1 MSCDCNTLVVGEAG
15 VQGPQGLAGI
25 NGTNGTNGLNAFTT
39 TSASFVQ
46 PSVGSPVT
54 FSVVENQWIAVGQTV
69 YISQAG
75 FYTVSALGGS
85 PFSSVTANLIST
97 DGISVGGT
105 VTSGR
110 KVSPSAS
117 AVYSAPL
124 ASLTVTTG
132 GVSSLDGP
140 VTINESGN
148 NSDFRVEGDGDTH
161 LLFCDANGGT
171 NGRVGVSID
180 APETTL
186 HVDGS
191 FKVGSVATPSDAE
204 FTKGATFNSEQSGSG
219 TAGDFLIKTKNVSDT
234 FFVDASADA
243 VGIGTNTPSKLLDVD
258 GAAEMNTLLV
268 NPTGVAANPSFQVY
282 GTNSTRPITVLS
294 TNAPFN
300 GVGIFK
306 TTPTVELD
314 VVGAATITGAT
325 ILGSTLAVAGNLSVD
340 TNVLKVDSAANY
352 VGINKTTPTV
362 ALDVTGELAVSGVS
376 TLNSLTVTGAASIGT
391 TLGVTGAST
400 LASLSVTG
408 ATSVGGNFSVE
419 TSVFKVDSVTNF
431 VGVNTSSP
439 TVALDVVGATNIS
452 STLDVTG
459 DVIVGTNV
467 LKVDVT
473 GNFVGVNKT
482 TPTVALDVVGA
493 ATVTGATILGST
505 LAVAGNLSVDTN
517 VLKVDVTGN
526 FVGINNASPAVAL
539 DVVGA
544 TNISSTL
551 DVTED
556 VTVGADVLKVDTAGT
571 FVGINN
577 ASPTVALDVVGA
589 TNISGDLSVDTDV
602 LKVDVTGNFVGI
614 NTASPTVA
622 LDVVGSI
629 EADDYRISTGGGAAK
644 LTKFFYGTGSGTLT
658 LGLNSTGNFTSTI
671 TGASLG
677 DFVQVSYNTVPTITP
692 NLLTLFGYVSA
703 SNIVTIVV
711 SNGSSTN
718 VASQTYSVNILVTRA
733 AAS

>member
-39 TSASFVQ
+39 TSANFTQ
-46 PSVGSPVT
+46 PSVGAAVT
-54 FSVVENQWIAVGQTV
+54 FSVVENRWIAVGQTV
-69 YISQAG
+69 YISAAG
-75 FYTVSALGGS
+75 FYTVTVLGGS

-148 NSDFRVEGDGDTH
+148 NSDFRVEGDSDTH

-171 NGRVGVSID
+171 SGRVGVSID

-191 FKVGSVATPSDAE
+191 FKVGTTATPADAE
-204 FTKGATFNSEQSGSG
+204 FTRSATFNSAQSGSG

-234 FFVDASADA
+234 FFVDASADF

-258 GAAEMNTLLV
+258 GDAEMNSLLV
-268 NPTGVAANPSFQVY
+268 NPGGVAANPSFQVY

-294 TNAPFN
+294 TSAPFN
-300 GVGIFK
+300 GVGIF
-306 TTPTVELD
+306 
-314 VVGAATITGAT
+314 
-325 ILGSTLAVAGNLSVD
+325 
-340 TNVLKVDSAANY
+340 
-352 VGINKTTPTV
+352 
-362 ALDVTGELAVSGVS
+362 
-376 TLNSLTVTGAASIGT
+376 
-391 TLGVTGAST
+391 
-400 LASLSVTG
+400 
-408 ATSVGGNFSVE
+408 
-419 TSVFKVDSVTNF
+419 
-431 VGVNTSSP
+431 
-439 TVALDVVGATNIS
+439 
-452 STLDVTG
+452 
-459 DVIVGTNV
+459 
-467 LKVDVT
+467 
-473 GNFVGVNKT
+473 KT

-505 LAVAGNLSVDTN
+505 LTVAGDLSVDTN
-517 VLKVDVTGN
+517 VLKVDTANNRIGVNKTSPAVALDVVGAATVTGATTLSSTLN
-526 FVGINNASPAVAL
+526 VTGATTLISTLDVTGAATLSSSLEVAGDLFVTSGVLAVDTTNSRVGINNLSPAVAL

-544 TNISSTL
+544 TTLSSTL
-551 DVTED
+551 DVD
-556 VTVGADVLKVDTAGT
+556 G
-571 FVGINN
+571 
-577 ASPTVALDVVGA
+577 S
-589 TNISGDLSVDTDV
+589 LSVNINT
-602 LKVDVTGNFVGI
+602 LKVDVSTSRVGI
-614 NTASPTVA
+614 NKTTPAVE
-622 LDVVGSI
+622 LDVTGSVQ
-629 EADDYRISTGGGAAK
+629 ATDYRVNTGSGAAK
-644 LTKFFYGTGSGTLT
+644 LTKFFYGTGSDTLT
-658 LGLNSTGNFTSTI
+658 LGLNSTSTFTSTI

-677 DFVQVSYNTVPTITP
+677 DFVQVSYSTIPTTTP

-703 SNIVTIVV
+703 SDTVTVVV

>member
-1 MSCDCNTLVVGEAG
+1 MSCDCNTLVIGEAG

-54 FSVVENQWIAVGQTV
+54 FSVVENRWISVGQTV

-75 FYTVSALGGS
+75 FYTVSSLGGGPS
-85 PFSSVTANLIST
+85 FSSVTADLIST

-110 KVSPSAS
+110 QVSPSAS

-148 NSDFRVEGDGDTH
+148 NADFRVEGDGDTH

-171 NGRVGVSID
+171 NGRVGISID

-191 FKVGSVATPSDAE
+191 FKVGSVTTPSDAE
-204 FTKGATFNSEQSGSG
+204 FTRSATFNSEQSGSG

-268 NPTGVAANPSFQVY
+268 NPGGVAANPSFQVY
-282 GTNSTRPITVLS
+282 GTSGTRPITVLS
-294 TNAPFN
+294 TNTPFN

-340 TNVLKVDSAANY
+340 TNVLKVDTSNNRVGIKTTSPTVELDVTGDAKVSGASTLNSLTVTNAATVGTTLDVSGVSTLESLVVNTTASITGNLSVSTNVLKVDASGGL

-362 ALDVTGELAVSGVS
+362 ALDVSGAAKVS
-376 TLNSLTVTGAASIGT
+376 TDLTVSDALYVINSSGFVGINQASPSFELEVNGSVKAVDYRIDVTPSDDNATLTKFLYGSGSGTFAVNADSTDASIVITVTGA
-391 TLGVTGAST
+391 
-400 LASLSVTG
+400 
-408 ATSVGGNFSVE
+408 
-419 TSVFKVDSVTNF
+419 
-431 VGVNTSSP
+431 
-439 TVALDVVGATNIS
+439 VV
-452 STLDVTG
+452 
-459 DVIVGTNV
+459 
-467 LKVDVT
+467 
-473 GNFVGVNKT
+473 
-482 TPTVALDVVGA
+482 
-493 ATVTGATILGST
+493 
-505 LAVAGNLSVDTN
+505 
-517 VLKVDVTGN
+517 
-526 FVGINNASPAVAL
+526 
-539 DVVGA
+539 
-544 TNISSTL
+544 
-551 DVTED
+551 
-556 VTVGADVLKVDTAGT
+556 
-571 FVGINN
+571 
-577 ASPTVALDVVGA
+577 
-589 TNISGDLSVDTDV
+589 
-602 LKVDVTGNFVGI
+602 
-614 NTASPTVA
+614 
-622 LDVVGSI
+622 
-629 EADDYRISTGGGAAK
+629 
-644 LTKFFYGTGSGTLT
+644 
-658 LGLNSTGNFTSTI
+658 
-671 TGASLG
+671 G
-677 DFVQVSYNTVPTITP
+677 DFVQVSYSTIPGTTP
-692 NLLTLFGYVSA
+692 NLLTLFAYVSA
-703 SNIVTIVV
+703 ADTVTVVV
-711 SNGSSTN
+711 SNGTSTG
-718 VASQTYSVNILVTRA
+718 VASQTYSVNVLVTGA
-733 AAS
+733 VAS

>member
-1 MSCDCNTLVVGEAG
+1 MSCDCNTLVIGEAG
-15 VQGPQGLAGI
+15 VQGPQGLGGI

-39 TSASFVQ
+39 TSANFVQ
-46 PSVGSPVT
+46 LSVGAPVT
-54 FSVVENQWIAVGQTV
+54 FSVVENRWIAVGQTV

-97 DGISVGGT
+97 DGVSVGGT

-110 KVSPSAS
+110 QVSPSAS

-148 NSDFRVEGDGDTH
+148 NADFRVEGDGDTH

-171 NGRVGVSID
+171 NGRVGVSIN

-191 FKVGSVATPSDAE
+191 FKVGTAAAPADSV

-219 TAGDFLIKTKNVSDT
+219 TDGDFLIKTKNVSDT
-234 FFVDASADA
+234 FFVDASTDF

-294 TNAPFN
+294 TNTPFN

-325 ILGSTLAVAGNLSVD
+325 ILGSTLNVTGDISVD
-340 TNVLKVDSAANY
+340 TNVLKVDTSNNR
-352 VGINKTTPTV
+352 VGINKT
-362 ALDVTGELAVSGVS
+362 
-376 TLNSLTVTGAASIGT
+376 
-391 TLGVTGAST
+391 
-400 LASLSVTG
+400 
-408 ATSVGGNFSVE
+408 
-419 TSVFKVDSVTNF
+419 
-431 VGVNTSSP
+431 
-439 TVALDVVGATNIS
+439 
-452 STLDVTG
+452 
-459 DVIVGTNV
+459 
-467 LKVDVT
+467 
-473 GNFVGVNKT
+473 
-482 TPTVALDVVGA
+482 
-493 ATVTGATILGST
+493 
-505 LAVAGNLSVDTN
+505 
-517 VLKVDVTGN
+517 
-526 FVGINNASPAVAL
+526 SPAVAL

-544 TNISSTL
+544 TALSSTLAVTGATTLSSTL
-551 DVTED
+551 DVTGD
-556 VTVGADVLKVDTAGT
+556 FSVDTNVLKVDTT
-571 FVGINN
+571 NN
-577 ASPTVALDVVGA
+577 RIGVNKTSPAVALDVVGA
-589 TNISGDLSVDTDV
+589 ATVSGATILSSTLDV
-602 LKVDVTGNFVGI
+602 TAATTLDSTLDVTGDLIVSIDTLVVDTSTSRVGI
-614 NTASPTVA
+614 NKTTPAVE
-622 LDVVGSI
+622 LDVTGSVQ
-629 EADDYRISTGGGAAK
+629 ATDYRVNTGSGAAK
-644 LTKFFYGTGSGTLT
+644 LTKFLFGTGSGTFV
-658 LGLNSTGNFTSTI
+658 LNSGHNDNFGVTV
-671 TGASLG
+671 TGAVVG
-677 DFVQVSYNTVPTITP
+677 DFVQVAYSSVPSTTP
-692 NLLTLFGYVSA
+692 AKLTLFGYVSA
-703 SNIVTIVV
+703 SDTVTVV
-711 SNGSSTN
+711 VANTSNAT

>member
-1 MSCDCNTLVVGEAG
+1 MSCDCNTLVIGEAG

-25 NGTNGTNGLNAFTT
+25 NGNNGTNGINAFTT

-54 FSVVENQWIAVGQTV
+54 FSVVENRWISVGQTV

-75 FYTVSALGGS
+75 FYTVSSLGGGPS
-85 PFSSVTANLIST
+85 FSSVTADLIST

-110 KVSPSAS
+110 QVSPSAS

-148 NSDFRVEGDGDTH
+148 NADFRVEGDGDTH

-171 NGRVGVSID
+171 NGRVGVSIN

-191 FKVGSVATPSDAE
+191 FKVGSIATPSDAE
-204 FTKGATFNSEQSGSG
+204 FTRSATFNSEQSGSG

-268 NPTGVAANPSFQVY
+268 NPGGVAANPSFQVY

-306 TTPTVELD
+306 TTPTVEFD

-325 ILGSTLAVAGNLSVD
+325 ILGSTLAVAGDVSVD
-340 TNVLKVDSAANY
+340 TNVLKVDTANNRI
-352 VGINKTTPTV
+352 GINKT
-362 ALDVTGELAVSGVS
+362 
-376 TLNSLTVTGAASIGT
+376 
-391 TLGVTGAST
+391 
-400 LASLSVTG
+400 
-408 ATSVGGNFSVE
+408 
-419 TSVFKVDSVTNF
+419 
-431 VGVNTSSP
+431 
-439 TVALDVVGATNIS
+439 
-452 STLDVTG
+452 
-459 DVIVGTNV
+459 
-467 LKVDVT
+467 
-473 GNFVGVNKT
+473 
-482 TPTVALDVVGA
+482 
-493 ATVTGATILGST
+493 
-505 LAVAGNLSVDTN
+505 
-517 VLKVDVTGN
+517 
-526 FVGINNASPAVAL
+526 SPAVAL

-544 TNISSTL
+544 TALSSTLAVTGATTLSSTL
-551 DVTED
+551 DVTGD
-556 VTVGADVLKVDTAGT
+556 FSVDTNVLKVDTT
-571 FVGINN
+571 NN
-577 ASPTVALDVVGA
+577 RIGVNKTSPAVALDVVGA
-589 TNISGDLSVDTDV
+589 ATVSGATILSSTLAVTGAATLSSTLDVTGDLSVSINT
-602 LKVDVTGNFVGI
+602 LKVDTTNSRVGI
-614 NTASPTVA
+614 NKTSPSVA
-622 LDVVGSI
+622 LDVVG
-629 EADDYRISTGGGAAK
+629 AISRGSPVTKTTNFNLAATENWIIVNNSVGTTTVSLPSASTAPGREVFIKTTQAQAVVSGSNDVVPLVGGGA
-644 LTKFFYGTGSGTLT
+644 GTPILAATAGEWATLVSDGTDWVIMAGS
-658 LGLNSTGNFTSTI
+658 
-671 TGASLG
+671 
-677 DFVQVSYNTVPTITP
+677 
-692 NLLTLFGYVSA
+692 
-703 SNIVTIVV
+703 
-711 SNGSSTN
+711 
-718 VASQTYSVNILVTRA
+718 
-733 AAS
+733 

>member
-25 NGTNGTNGLNAFTT
+25 DGTNGTNGLNAFTT

-54 FSVVENQWIAVGQTV
+54 FSVVENRWIAVGQTV

-85 PFSSVTANLIST
+85 PFSSVTADLIST

-105 VTSGR
+105 VISGR
-110 KVSPSAS
+110 QVSPSAS

-171 NGRVGVSID
+171 SGRVGVSIN

-191 FKVGSVATPSDAE
+191 FKVGTLATPADAE
-204 FTKGATFNSEQSGSG
+204 FTKGATFNSEQSGTG

-258 GAAEMNTLLV
+258 GAAEMNSLLV

-294 TNAPFN
+294 TNTPFN

-325 ILGSTLAVAGNLSVD
+325 ILGSTLAVTGDVSVDTNVFKVDTANNRIGINKTSPAVALDVVGATALSSTLDVTGATTLSSTLNVTGDLSVD
-340 TNVLKVDSAANY
+340 TNVLKVDTTTNRIG
-352 VGINKTTPTV
+352 VNKT
-362 ALDVTGELAVSGVS
+362 
-376 TLNSLTVTGAASIGT
+376 
-391 TLGVTGAST
+391 
-400 LASLSVTG
+400 
-408 ATSVGGNFSVE
+408 
-419 TSVFKVDSVTNF
+419 
-431 VGVNTSSP
+431 SP
-439 TVALDVVGATNIS
+439 AVALDVVGATTVSGATVLS

-459 DVIVGTNV
+459 ATTLSSTLAVTGNLSVSINT
-467 LKVDVT
+467 LKVDT
-473 GNFVGVNKT
+473 STSRVGINQT

-493 ATVTGATILGST
+493 ISRGSPATKTTDFNLAATENWIIVNNAAATTTVNFPSASTAPGREVFVKTTQAQAVVSGSSNVVPLVGGSASSSILSGTAGKWAT
-505 LAVAGNLSVDTN
+505 LVSDGTDWVIMAGN
-517 VLKVDVTGN
+517 
-526 FVGINNASPAVAL
+526 
-539 DVVGA
+539 
-544 TNISSTL
+544 
-551 DVTED
+551 
-556 VTVGADVLKVDTAGT
+556 
-571 FVGINN
+571 
-577 ASPTVALDVVGA
+577 
-589 TNISGDLSVDTDV
+589 
-602 LKVDVTGNFVGI
+602 
-614 NTASPTVA
+614 
-622 LDVVGSI
+622 
-629 EADDYRISTGGGAAK
+629 
-644 LTKFFYGTGSGTLT
+644 
-658 LGLNSTGNFTSTI
+658 
-671 TGASLG
+671 
-677 DFVQVSYNTVPTITP
+677 
-692 NLLTLFGYVSA
+692 
-703 SNIVTIVV
+703 
-711 SNGSSTN
+711 
-718 VASQTYSVNILVTRA
+718 
-733 AAS
+733 

>member
-1 MSCDCNTLVVGEAG
+1 MSCDCNTLVIGEAG
-15 VQGPQGLAGI
+15 VQGPQGLAGT

-54 FSVVENQWIAVGQTV
+54 FSVVENRWIAVGQTV

-85 PFSSVTANLIST
+85 PSFSSVTADLIST

-110 KVSPSAS
+110 QVSPSAS

-204 FTKGATFNSEQSGSG
+204 FTRSATFNSEQSGTG

-294 TNAPFN
+294 TNTPFN

-314 VVGAATITGAT
+314 VVGAATVTGAT

-362 ALDVTGELAVSGVS
+362 ALDVVGAAAVSGAS
-376 TLNSLTVTGAASIGT
+376 TLNSLTVTTAASVGT
-391 TLGVTGAST
+391 TLDVLGV
-400 LASLSVTG
+400 
-408 ATSVGGNFSVE
+408 
-419 TSVFKVDSVTNF
+419 
-431 VGVNTSSP
+431 
-439 TVALDVVGATNIS
+439 
-452 STLDVTG
+452 STLDSLVVDTTASIDG
-459 DVIVGTNV
+459 NLDVSSGV
-467 LKVDVT
+467 LKVDVSN
-473 GNFVGVNKT
+473 GYVGINKS
-482 TPTVALDVVGA
+482 TPTADLDVDGAVKVGTDL
-493 ATVTGATILGST
+493 TVSDALYVINSSG
-505 LAVAGNLSVDTN
+505 
-517 VLKVDVTGN
+517 
-526 FVGINNASPAVAL
+526 FVGINEASPSLELEVNGSVKAV
-539 DVVGA
+539 
-544 TNISSTL
+544 
-551 DVTED
+551 
-556 VTVGADVLKVDTAGT
+556 
-571 FVGINN
+571 
-577 ASPTVALDVVGA
+577 
-589 TNISGDLSVDTDV
+589 
-602 LKVDVTGNFVGI
+602 
-614 NTASPTVA
+614 
-622 LDVVGSI
+622 
-629 EADDYRISTGGGAAK
+629 DYRIAVTPGDANAK
-644 LTKFFYGTGSGTLT
+644 LTKFLYGSDNDTFAVNA
-658 LGLNSTGNFTSTI
+658 NSTV
-671 TGASLG
+671 ASLVVDVDGAVVG
-677 DFVQVSYNTVPTITP
+677 DFVQVSYSTIPGTTP
-692 NLLTLFGYVSA
+692 DLLTLFGYVSA
-703 SNIVTIVV
+703 ANTVTVVV
-711 SNGSSTN
+711 SNGTSTN
-718 VASQTYSVNILVTRA
+718 VASQTYSVNVLVIGA
-733 AAS
+733 VAS

>member
-39 TSASFVQ
+39 TSANFEQ
-46 PSVGSPVT
+46 PSVGAPIT
-54 FSVVENQWIAVGQTV
+54 FSVVENRWISVGQTV

-110 KVSPSAS
+110 QVSPSAS

-148 NSDFRVEGDGDTH
+148 NADFRVEGDGDTH

-171 NGRVGVSID
+171 NGRVGISID

-204 FTKGATFNSEQSGSG
+204 FTRSATFNSEQSGSG

-282 GTNSTRPITVLS
+282 GTSGTRPITVLS
-294 TNAPFN
+294 TNTPFN

-325 ILGSTLAVAGNLSVD
+325 ILGSTLAVAGNLAVDTNVLKVDTSNNRVGINKTSPTVALDVDGAATVSGATILDTLNVTAATTLSSTLDVTGATTLSSTLAVAGDLSVD
-340 TNVLKVDSAANY
+340 TNVLKVDTSNNR
-352 VGINKTTPTV
+352 VGINKT
-362 ALDVTGELAVSGVS
+362 
-376 TLNSLTVTGAASIGT
+376 
-391 TLGVTGAST
+391 
-400 LASLSVTG
+400 
-408 ATSVGGNFSVE
+408 
-419 TSVFKVDSVTNF
+419 
-431 VGVNTSSP
+431 SP
-439 TVALDVVGATNIS
+439 TVALDVVGATTLS

-459 DVIVGTNV
+459 DLSVSINT
-467 LKVDVT
+467 LKVDT
-473 GNFVGVNKT
+473 TNSRVGINKT
-482 TPTVALDVVGA
+482 SPSVALDVVGA
-493 ATVTGATILGST
+493 ISRGSPVTKTANFDLAATENWIIV
-505 LAVAGNLSVDTN
+505 
-517 VLKVDVTGN
+517 
-526 FVGINNASPAVAL
+526 NNAAATTGVNLPPASTAPGREVFIKTTQAQAVDSL
-539 DVVGA
+539 SNDVVPL
-544 TNISSTL
+544 I
-551 DVTED
+551 
-556 VTVGADVLKVDTAGT
+556 
-571 FVGINN
+571 
-577 ASPTVALDVVGA
+577 
-589 TNISGDLSVDTDV
+589 
-602 LKVDVTGNFVGI
+602 
-614 NTASPTVA
+614 
-622 LDVVGSI
+622 
-629 EADDYRISTGGGAAK
+629 GGGA
-644 LTKFFYGTGSGTLT
+644 GTSILSATAGAWATL
-658 LGLNSTGNFTSTI
+658 
-671 TGASLG
+671 
-677 DFVQVSYNTVPTITP
+677 
-692 NLLTLFGYVSA
+692 
-703 SNIVTIVV
+703 V
-711 SNGSSTN
+711 SNGTN
-718 VASQTYSVNILVTRA
+718 WVIMAGS
-733 AAS
+733 

>member
-1 MSCDCNTLVVGEAG
+1 MSCDCNTLVIGEAG

-39 TSASFVQ
+39 TSANFQQ

-54 FSVVENQWIAVGQTV
+54 FSVVENRWIAVGQTV

-75 FYTVSALGGS
+75 FYTVSSLGGS
-85 PFSSVTANLIST
+85 PFSSVTADLIST

-110 KVSPSAS
+110 QVSPSAS

-171 NGRVGVSID
+171 SGRVGVSIN

-191 FKVGSVATPSDAE
+191 FKVGTLATPADAE
-204 FTKGATFNSEQSGSG
+204 FTKGATFNSEQSGTG
-219 TAGDFLIKTKNVSDT
+219 TAGDFLIKTKNISDT

-258 GAAEMNTLLV
+258 GAAEMNSLLV

-294 TNAPFN
+294 TNTPFN

-325 ILGSTLAVAGNLSVD
+325 ILGSTLAVTGDVSVD
-340 TNVLKVDSAANY
+340 TNVLKVDTANNRI
-352 VGINKTTPTV
+352 GINKT
-362 ALDVTGELAVSGVS
+362 
-376 TLNSLTVTGAASIGT
+376 
-391 TLGVTGAST
+391 
-400 LASLSVTG
+400 
-408 ATSVGGNFSVE
+408 
-419 TSVFKVDSVTNF
+419 
-431 VGVNTSSP
+431 
-439 TVALDVVGATNIS
+439 
-452 STLDVTG
+452 
-459 DVIVGTNV
+459 
-467 LKVDVT
+467 
-473 GNFVGVNKT
+473 
-482 TPTVALDVVGA
+482 
-493 ATVTGATILGST
+493 
-505 LAVAGNLSVDTN
+505 
-517 VLKVDVTGN
+517 
-526 FVGINNASPAVAL
+526 SPAVAL

-544 TNISSTL
+544 TALSSTL
-551 DVTED
+551 DVTGATTLSSTLD
-556 VTVGADVLKVDTAGT
+556 VTGDLSVDTNVLKVDTA
-571 FVGINN
+571 NN
-577 ASPTVALDVVGA
+577 RIGVNKTSPAVALDVVGA
-589 TNISGDLSVDTDV
+589 ATVSGATILSST
-602 LKVDVTGNFVGI
+602 LDVTGATTLDSTLDVTGDLIVSIDTLVVDTSDSRVGI
-614 NTASPTVA
+614 NKTTPAVD
-622 LDVVGSI
+622 LDVDGSVQ
-629 EADDYRISTGGGAAK
+629 ATDYRTSTGSGAAK
-644 LTKFFYGTGSGTLT
+644 LTGLYFATGSGHTLNGT
-658 LGLNSTGNFTSTI
+658 SGLEANLSNTFTDTVTGC
-671 TGASLG
+671 LVG
-677 DFVQVSYNTVPTITP
+677 DFVIGSYTTVPTTTNFTTDIVFVCKVTATDTVKVTYT
-692 NLLTLFGYVSA
+692 NTDASLTNTGYTDS
-703 SNIVTIVV
+703 VTLK
-711 SNGSSTN
+711 
-718 VASQTYSVNILVTRA
+718 YLVIRA

>member
-15 VQGPQGLAGI
+15 APGPQGLSGI

-39 TSASFVQ
+39 TSANFEQ
-46 PSVGSPVT
+46 PSVGAPVT
-54 FSVVENQWIAVGQTV
+54 FSVVENRWIAVGQTV

-85 PFSSVTANLIST
+85 PSFSSVTADLIST

-110 KVSPSAS
+110 QVSPSAS

-140 VTINESGN
+140 VVINESGN

-191 FKVGSVATPSDAE
+191 FKVGTLATPSDAE
-204 FTKGATFNSEQSGSG
+204 FTRGATFNSEQSGTG
-219 TAGDFLIKTKNVSDT
+219 TSGDFLIKTKNVSDT

-268 NPTGVAANPSFQVY
+268 NPGGVAANPSFQVY

-325 ILGSTLAVAGNLSVD
+325 ILGSTLAVTGDVSVD
-340 TNVLKVDSAANY
+340 TNVLKVDTANNRI
-352 VGINKTTPTV
+352 GINKT
-362 ALDVTGELAVSGVS
+362 
-376 TLNSLTVTGAASIGT
+376 
-391 TLGVTGAST
+391 
-400 LASLSVTG
+400 
-408 ATSVGGNFSVE
+408 
-419 TSVFKVDSVTNF
+419 
-431 VGVNTSSP
+431 SP
-439 TVALDVVGATNIS
+439 AVALDVVGATALSSTLAVTGATTLS

-459 DVIVGTNV
+459 DFSVDTNV
-467 LKVDVT
+467 LKVDTTNNRIGVNKTSPAVALDVVGAATVSGATVLSSTLDVTGATTLSSTLAVT
-473 GNFVGVNKT
+473 GNLSVSINTLKVDTSTSRVGINQT

-493 ATVTGATILGST
+493 ISRGSPATKTTDFNLAATENWIIVNNAAATTTVNLPSASTAPGREVFIKTTQAQAVVSGSSNVVPLVGGSASSSILSGTAGKWAT
-505 LAVAGNLSVDTN
+505 LVSDGTDWVIMAGN
-517 VLKVDVTGN
+517 
-526 FVGINNASPAVAL
+526 
-539 DVVGA
+539 
-544 TNISSTL
+544 
-551 DVTED
+551 
-556 VTVGADVLKVDTAGT
+556 
-571 FVGINN
+571 
-577 ASPTVALDVVGA
+577 
-589 TNISGDLSVDTDV
+589 
-602 LKVDVTGNFVGI
+602 
-614 NTASPTVA
+614 
-622 LDVVGSI
+622 
-629 EADDYRISTGGGAAK
+629 
-644 LTKFFYGTGSGTLT
+644 
-658 LGLNSTGNFTSTI
+658 
-671 TGASLG
+671 
-677 DFVQVSYNTVPTITP
+677 
-692 NLLTLFGYVSA
+692 
-703 SNIVTIVV
+703 
-711 SNGSSTN
+711 
-718 VASQTYSVNILVTRA
+718 
-733 AAS
+733 

>member
-15 VQGPQGLAGI
+15 AQGPQGLAGI

-39 TSASFVQ
+39 TSANFEQ
-46 PSVGSPVT
+46 PSVGAPVT
-54 FSVVENQWIAVGQTV
+54 FSVVENRWIAVGQTV

-148 NSDFRVEGDGDTH
+148 NSDFRVEGDSDTH
-161 LLFCDANGGT
+161 LLFCDANAGT
-171 NGRVGVSID
+171 TGRVGISID

-186 HVDGS
+186 HVDGT
-191 FKVGSVATPSDAE
+191 FKVGTAATPADAV

-219 TAGDFLIKTKNVSDT
+219 ADGDFLIKTKNVSDT
-234 FFVDASADA
+234 FFVDASADF

-294 TNAPFN
+294 TNTPFN

-314 VVGAATITGAT
+314 VVGAATVTGAT

-376 TLNSLTVTGAASIGT
+376 TLNSLTVTGAASVGT

-408 ATSVGGNFSVE
+408 AASVDGNFSVE
-419 TSVFKVDSVTNF
+419 TSTFKVDTSSNH

-439 TVALDVVGATNIS
+439 TVELDVVGETKIS
-452 STLDVTG
+452 GNLSVD
-459 DVIVGTNV
+459 TNV
-467 LKVDVT
+467 LKVDSA
-473 GNFVGVNKT
+473 GNFVGINKT

-493 ATVTGATILGST
+493 TAISGD
-505 LAVAGNLSVDTN
+505 LAVDTN

-526 FVGINNASPAVAL
+526 FVGINTTTPTVP
-539 DVVGA
+539 
-544 TNISSTL
+544 L
-551 DVTED
+551 DVT
-556 VTVGADVLKVDTAGT
+556 GAVQATSYQIEASAGKITKFYKSSVPLESTTDLTSLTGAGT
-571 FVGINN
+571 FQ
-577 ASPTVALDVVGA
+577 TY
-589 TNISGDLSVDTDV
+589 THSVPGV
-602 LKVDVTGNFVGI
+602 L
-614 NTASPTVA
+614 A
-622 LDVVGSI
+622 
-629 EADDYRISTGGGAAK
+629 
-644 LTKFFYGTGSGTLT
+644 
-658 LGLNSTGNFTSTI
+658 
-671 TGASLG
+671 G
-677 DFVQVSYNTVPTITP
+677 DFAQVTYSSSDNDFEDKVMI
-692 NLLTLFGYVSA
+692 SA
-703 SNIVTIVV
+703 YCTSNNVNIVFFNMSATDFGGTTTADI
-711 SNGSSTN
+711 SI
-718 VASQTYSVNILVTRA
+718 NIFVTRA